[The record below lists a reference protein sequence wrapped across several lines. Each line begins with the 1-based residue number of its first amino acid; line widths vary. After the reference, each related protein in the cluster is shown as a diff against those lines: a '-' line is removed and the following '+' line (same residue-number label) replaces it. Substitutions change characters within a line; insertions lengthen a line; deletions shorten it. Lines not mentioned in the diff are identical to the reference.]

1 MNSNSIYSYFLLSKT
16 WELDFDI
23 LQLVKKWLEPHLK
36 RIMLNVDYN
45 LFMYIAE
52 SHFIE
57 NSISL
62 NKKEKI
68 MLSRYGFNNNVN
80 HNLKIRINTTNIK
93 QMYGSVMPH
102 SLYELYDLYSKQYK
116 IFGIPITMRDIVRD
130 LNDLGSDAGVT
141 DYTRNI
147 FIINFRFENPKIW
160 DGLLRVLQTGRLLWS
175 WPLTLCEQ
183 KIIMRNIMDKEE
195 EIITNIS

>member
-16 WELDFDI
+16 WDLSYDVIE
-23 LQLVKKWLEPHLK
+23 LVKKWLEPHLK
-36 RIMLNVDYN
+36 RIMMNVDYN

-52 SHFIE
+52 SNFIK
-57 NSISL
+57 NLISL

-102 SLYELYDLYSKQYK
+102 SLYELYDIYSKQYF
-116 IFGIPITMRDIVRD
+116 IFGIPITMRDIVINLYD
-130 LNDLGSDAGVT
+130 LPSQYELAERGALPDAGVT
-141 DYTRNI
+141 GYTRNI
-147 FIINFRFENPKIW
+147 FIINFRFENPKLWI
-160 DGLLRVLQTGRLLWS
+160 WS

-183 KIIMRNIMDKEE
+183 KTIMRNIMNKEE
-195 EIITNIS
+195 EIISNIS

>member
-1 MNSNSIYSYFLLSKT
+1 
-16 WELDFDI
+16 
-23 LQLVKKWLEPHLK
+23 
-36 RIMLNVDYN
+36 
-45 LFMYIAE
+45 MYIAE

-147 FIINFRFENPKIW
+147 FIINFRFENPKLW
-160 DGLLRVLQTGRLLWS
+160 LWS

-183 KIIMRNIMDKEE
+183 KIIMRNIMNKEE

>member
-16 WELDFDI
+16 WDLDFDI

-36 RIMLNVDYN
+36 RRMLNGDYN

-52 SHFIE
+52 SNFIK

-62 NKKEKI
+62 KKKKKI
-68 MLSRYGFNNNVN
+68 MLSRYGFKNNVN
-80 HNLKIRINTTNIK
+80 TDLKLRINTFNIK
-93 QMYGSVMPH
+93 QMYGSILPH
-102 SLYELYDLYSKQYK
+102 SLYEIHNECTNYK
-116 IFGIPITMRDIVRD
+116 IFGIKITIRDIVSNQ
-130 LNDLGSDAGVT
+130 NDLGSDAGVT

-160 DGLLRVLQTGRLLWS
+160 DGLLRVLQTGHLLWS